1 MSPSRS
7 LSLAA
12 ASMHHML
19 LGSPAVLPGQEN
31 LCRGQHPIHLM
42 RTAVQRQPWGR
53 WRRLLLRLFVSNFL
67 RSAQELMESTR
78 MPQLRDARRLQH
90 RRERLE
96 KEALRLAVQEQLV
109 IREAASSSAPPQ
121 ADLTTA
127 REEDRVRPRAC
138 VKGHGK
144 YLIPCLE
151 KSIHCSHAETS
162 HGANKYGTF
171 HKCAQCRQTQRMPL
185 TSVTELHVWNQTLVF
200 IPDAFYDK
208 KNTNKATKEKKNP
221 EEESP
226 SSPPK
231 RSTAYKSRA
240 KPVPLPRTPQDQ
252 VKDELDEVDEQ
263 QTSWHDVMASE
274 ILSLNTSAQ
283 SFNIGEDVWMQ
294 GVPRQAHQQDCHLCP
309 AGEQGMLTLHRHM
322 PTQKLIWKCDNP
334 ACRMNW
340 SAIANQVEPAHGTY
354 LCFRCNRQEI
364 LVINGD
370 PDPQSAE
377 LQCTWEPC
385 SQQAFMF
392 EMDLA
397 YKKMG
402 PFSIEKLQN

>member
-1 MSPSRS
+1 
-7 LSLAA
+7 
-12 ASMHHML
+12 
-19 LGSPAVLPGQEN
+19 
-31 LCRGQHPIHLM
+31 M

-171 HKCAQCRQTQRMPL
+171 HKCAQCHLRQ
-185 TSVTELHVWNQTLVF
+185 
-200 IPDAFYDK
+200 
-208 KNTNKATKEKKNP
+208 
-221 EEESP
+221 
-226 SSPPK
+226 
-231 RSTAYKSRA
+231 
-240 KPVPLPRTPQDQ
+240 
-252 VKDELDEVDEQ
+252 
-263 QTSWHDVMASE
+263 
-274 ILSLNTSAQ
+274 
-283 SFNIGEDVWMQ
+283 
-294 GVPRQAHQQDCHLCP
+294 
-309 AGEQGMLTLHRHM
+309 
-322 PTQKLIWKCDNP
+322 
-334 ACRMNW
+334 
-340 SAIANQVEPAHGTY
+340 
-354 LCFRCNRQEI
+354 
-364 LVINGD
+364 
-370 PDPQSAE
+370 
-377 LQCTWEPC
+377 
-385 SQQAFMF
+385 
-392 EMDLA
+392 
-397 YKKMG
+397 
-402 PFSIEKLQN
+402 